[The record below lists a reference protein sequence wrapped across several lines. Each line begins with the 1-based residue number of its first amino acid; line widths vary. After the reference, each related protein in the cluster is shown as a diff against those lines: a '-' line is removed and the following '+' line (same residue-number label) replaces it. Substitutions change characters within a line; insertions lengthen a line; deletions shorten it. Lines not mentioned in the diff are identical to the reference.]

1 MEHSITKTINS
12 GCITQYMYTVGELTL
27 FGFKIMEIPLKEH
40 DLPIWFLNFMNKKG
54 VFVTHD
60 GDSILISGMEN
71 NYNRVLERSS
81 TSLQIHT
88 YNRLRVGDYIV
99 YDPRFDDVYA
109 TNSDGFIKLL
119 ETISGYTLELDTC
132 SEDAS
137 AIDDM
142 DNDMDNDMKKYSET
156 ETNSNESLVEYVYHI
171 DDITLLG
178 FKILKLPLKISDYP
192 TWFSNFINKADV
204 CLRYLNY
211 SREYICISNIANDYK
226 RENSIY
232 NHLTVG
238 DYILYDSRFDKV
250 YATDYDGILNIFNTI
265 TGYPFES
272 DSNVIETKKDNIN
285 PSHYKFGEMANNM
298 KISDLSSDLNGDPGI
313 ITAGVIETKKD
324 NINPNHYKFGDMEA
338 MPFIDA
344 VTEFGE
350 FQPVETP
357 HVKDAIKYLIRY
369 PRKNGLEDL
378 KKAQWFINHLIE
390 IREKIEGSVGNR
402 SVYTEAMT
410 SDNSTVTF
418 TNDSEV
424 NYSGH
429 GLAYVQ
435 ALVKHGIIYT
445 DISWTRKK
453 IKTLSGDLFINAG
466 DSLRYFDDVI
476 YFYNQDG
483 VHRLSMEGEQDA
495 CR

>member
-1 MEHSITKTINS
+1 MEK
-12 GCITQYMYTVGELTL
+12 YT
-27 FGFKIMEIPLKEH
+27 
-40 DLPIWFLNFMNKKG
+40 
-54 VFVTHD
+54 
-60 GDSILISGMEN
+60 
-71 NYNRVLERSS
+71 
-81 TSLQIHT
+81 
-88 YNRLRVGDYIV
+88 
-99 YDPRFDDVYA
+99 
-109 TNSDGFIKLL
+109 
-119 ETISGYTLELDTC
+119 
-132 SEDAS
+132 
-137 AIDDM
+137 
-142 DNDMDNDMKKYSET
+142 ET
-156 ETNSNESLVEYVYHI
+156 EINSNESLIEYEYHI

-178 FKILKLPLKISDYP
+178 FKILSLPLKQSDWP
-192 TWFSNFINKADV
+192 TWFSNFIDKTGVFMSRDDGHNILISGMANTYNKQ
-204 CLRYLNY
+204 LIGNQLF
-211 SREYICISNIANDYK
+211 I
-226 RENSIY
+226 
-232 NHLTVG
+232 G
-238 DYILYDSRFDKV
+238 DYILYDTRCEDV
-250 YATDYDGILNIFNTI
+250 YATNHDGILNLLNTI
-265 TGYPFES
+265 TGYTYELLLDAVIES
-272 DSNVIETKKDNIN
+272 DSNDSDTKVDNDS
-285 PSHYKFGEMANNM
+285 PS
-298 KISDLSSDLNGDPGI
+298 
-313 ITAGVIETKKD
+313 ITTKKD

-390 IREKIEGSVGNR
+390 VREKIESSV
-402 SVYTEAMT
+402 
-410 SDNSTVTF
+410 DNSIVTF

-466 DSLRYFDDVI
+466 DSLVYVDDEI

-483 VHRLSMEGEQDA
+483 VYLVDNLVPKSREASLAQTKIEEAVMWANAGIARNITKED
-495 CR
+495 

>member
-1 MEHSITKTINS
+1 MQKYSETEFNSNESLVEYVYHIDNIT
-12 GCITQYMYTVGELTL
+12 LL
-27 FGFKIMEIPLKEH
+27 GFKILKLPLKQS
-40 DLPIWFLNFMNKKG
+40 DLPTWFSNFIDKKG
-54 VFVTHD
+54 VFMTRD

-71 NYNRVLERSS
+71 NHNRVLERSS
-81 TSLQIHT
+81 TSFEINT

-119 ETISGYTLELDTC
+119 ATISGYTLELDTC

-142 DNDMDNDMKKYSET
+142 RNKLND
-156 ETNSNESLVEYVYHI
+156 
-171 DDITLLG
+171 
-178 FKILKLPLKISDYP
+178 
-192 TWFSNFINKADV
+192 
-204 CLRYLNY
+204 
-211 SREYICISNIANDYK
+211 ISNHM
-226 RENSIY
+226 E
-232 NHLTVG
+232 LQV
-238 DYILYDSRFDKV
+238 
-250 YATDYDGILNIFNTI
+250 
-265 TGYPFES
+265 
-272 DSNVIETKKDNIN
+272 
-285 PSHYKFGEMANNM
+285 
-298 KISDLSSDLNGDPGI
+298 LSSDANIDPGSV
-313 ITAGVIETKKD
+313 TAGVIETKKD

-390 IREKIEGSVGNR
+390 VREKIEGSVGDR

-410 SDNSTVTF
+410 SDNSIVTF
-418 TNDSEV
+418 TDNSEV
-424 NYSGH
+424 KYSGP

-435 ALVKHGIIYT
+435 ALFKHGIFYKNK
-445 DISWTRKK
+445 SWMNKK
-453 IKTLSGDLFINAG
+453 IKTLSGDLFVNAG
-466 DSLRYFDDVI
+466 DSLRYVDNEI

-483 VHRLSMEGEQDA
+483 GHRLRMKGEKDA